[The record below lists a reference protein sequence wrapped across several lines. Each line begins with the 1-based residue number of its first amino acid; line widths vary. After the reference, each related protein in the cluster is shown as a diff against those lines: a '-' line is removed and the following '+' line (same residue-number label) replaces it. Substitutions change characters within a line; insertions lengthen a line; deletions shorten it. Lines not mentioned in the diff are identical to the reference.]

1 MKVSH
6 KKSIKISRRKQNIFV
21 NTRAHTT
28 VLQKDR
34 IAPASAARLPYN
46 QFMKSLLPKQ
56 KSSSFV
62 RLAAITALLGLS
74 IGLPLSADAYQD
86 PFVKK
91 VKVKQ
96 HKVKVKTIGGK
107 AKIKNRFNGSQ
118 RVKVRGFTGMVAHT
132 IASDLSRPHFTS
144 FTTRFNRRN

>member
-1 MKVSH
+1 MKAFH
-6 KKSIKISRRKQNIFV
+6 KKITKISRRIQNIFV
-21 NTRAHTT
+21 NNHLHIL
-28 VLQKDR
+28 VLRKDR
-34 IAPASAARLPYN
+34 IAPESAVSLTYN

-56 KSSSFV
+56 KSSSIV
-62 RLAAITALLGLS
+62 RLATITALLGLS

-118 RVKVRGFTGMVAHT
+118 RVKVRGFTG
-132 IASDLSRPHFTS
+132 
-144 FTTRFNRRN
+144 

>member
-1 MKVSH
+1 
-6 KKSIKISRRKQNIFV
+6 
-21 NTRAHTT
+21 
-28 VLQKDR
+28 
-34 IAPASAARLPYN
+34 
-46 QFMKSLLPKQ
+46 MKSLLPKQ

-86 PFVKK
+86 PLVKK

-96 HKVKVKTIGGK
+96 HKVKVRTIGGK